1 MFYRALRCSVL
12 LGASLSLAAMIYGQQ
27 LQSPVRITL
36 DQAVQLALAHNHAL
50 LAERTTIAQSKD
62 AEVTA
67 NLRPNPTLGLDYI
80 GLPLR
85 PSQFNWDNIDQTT
98 EFDAGL
104 SYLFERGEK
113 RQNRL
118 QAARD
123 QTSVAVS
130 TVSDNER
137 TLTFNVATAFTN
149 VLLAESTLD
158 FAQQDLKSF
167 QNTINISESQYKAGA
182 ISEGDFLKIKL
193 QLLQFQTDVT
203 AAILAKQQA
212 LVSLRQLLGFESVPL
227 DYDVAGSLEYQKLPY
242 NVEDLQSMA
251 LKDRPDLRAAEQGVT
266 AAQSAYKLQR
276 AEGKVDVTGT
286 IDYTHISDQDT
297 TSFYVNF
304 PLPIFNRNQGQIAQ
318 AKDAIVQAQES
329 EHEASEQVMSDV
341 QSAFESLRTNEQ
353 TLQIYESG
361 YLDESKE
368 SVDISEYAYKRGAA
382 SLLDFLDAERSYR
395 DTQLAYR
402 QQLASYMLALEQLRE
417 AVGTRNLP

>member
-1 MFYRALRCSVL
+1 MFYRVLRLSAVFGAL
-12 LGASLSLAAMIYGQQ
+12 LGLPAVAFGQQ
-27 LQSPVRITL
+27 LQGPVRITL

-85 PSQFNWDNIDQTT
+85 PSQFNWDNISNTT
-98 EFDAGL
+98 EFDAGV
-104 SYLFERGEK
+104 SYLFERGKK

-118 QAARD
+118 QNAKD

-130 TVSDNER
+130 TVSDDER

-167 QNTINISESQYKAGA
+167 QDTINISESQYKAGA

-203 AAILAKQQA
+203 AALLAKQQA

-227 DYDVAGSLEYQKLPY
+227 DYDVAGTLEYQKLPY
-242 NVEDLQSMA
+242 NVEDLQAMA

-286 IDYTHISDQDT
+286 LDYTHISNQDT

-318 AKDAIVQAQES
+318 AKDAIVQAQET

-361 YLDESKE
+361 YLGESKE

-417 AVGTRNLP
+417 AVGTRTLP

>member
-1 MFYRALRCSVL
+1 MLYRVLRLSALFGVFL
-12 LGASLSLAAMIYGQQ
+12 ALAATAFGQQ
-27 LQSPVRITL
+27 LQSPIRITL

-85 PSQFNWDNIDQTT
+85 PSQFNWDNISNTT

-104 SYLFERGEK
+104 SYLFERGQK

-118 QAARD
+118 QAAKD
-123 QTSVAVS
+123 QTSVTVS

-167 QNTINISESQYKAGA
+167 QDTINISESQYKAGA

-227 DYDVAGSLEYQKLPY
+227 DYDVAGTLEYQKLPY

-286 IDYTHISDQDT
+286 LDYTHISNQDT

-318 AKDAIVQAQES
+318 AKDAIVQAQET

-361 YLDESKE
+361 YLGESKE

>member
-1 MFYRALRCSVL
+1 MFYRKLRFLPL
-12 LGASLSLAAMIYGQQ
+12 LCVVPCLAALAFGQTM
-27 LQSPVRITL
+27 QSPVRISL

-50 LAERTTIAQSKD
+50 LAARTTVDQSKD

-67 NLRPNPTLGLDYI
+67 NLRPNPTLGVDYI

-85 PSQFNWDNIDQTT
+85 PSQFNWDNISQTT

-104 SYLFERGEK
+104 SYLFERGKK

-118 QAARD
+118 QNAKD
-123 QTSVAVS
+123 TTAVTTS

-137 TLTFNVATAFTN
+137 TLTFNVASAFTN

-167 QNTINISESQYKAGA
+167 QETINISESQYKAGA
-182 ISEGDFLKIKL
+182 MSEGDFLKIKL

-203 AAILAKQQA
+203 AAVLAKQQA

-227 DYDVAGSLEYQKLPY
+227 DYDVAGDLEYQKLPY
-242 NVEDLQSMA
+242 NVEDLEA
-251 LKDRPDLRAAEQGVT
+251 TAVKNRPDLRAAEQGVT
-266 AAQSAYKLQR
+266 EAQSQYKLQR
-276 AEGKVDVTGT
+276 ANGKVDVTGT
-286 IDYTHISDQDT
+286 LNYTHISDQDT
-297 TSFYVNF
+297 TSFYVSL
-304 PLPIFNRNQGQIAQ
+304 PLPVFNRNQGQIAQ

-329 EHEASEQVMSDV
+329 EREASEQVMSDV
-341 QSAFESLRTNEQ
+341 QSAFESVRTNEQ
-353 TLQIYESG
+353 TLQIYQSG
-361 YLDESKE
+361 YLDESKQ
-368 SVDISEYAYKRGAA
+368 SVDISAYAYKRGAA
-382 SLLDFLDAERSYR
+382 ALLDFLDAERTYR
-395 DTQLAYR
+395 DTELAYR

>member
-1 MFYRALRCSVL
+1 MYSRALRFSALFGVL
-12 LGASLSLAAMIYGQQ
+12 VGCAALASGQAV
-27 LQSPVRITL
+27 QSPIRISL

-62 AEVTA
+62 AEITA
-67 NLRPNPTLGLDYI
+67 NLRPNPTLGVDYI

-85 PSQFNWDNIDQTT
+85 PSQFNWDNISQTT

-104 SYLFERGEK
+104 SYLFERGKK

-118 QAARD
+118 HAAQD
-123 QTSVAVS
+123 QTAVTVS
-130 TVSDNER
+130 TVADDER
-137 TLTFNVATAFTN
+137 TLTFNVASTFTN

-167 QNTINISESQYKAGA
+167 QDTINISESQYKAGA

-203 AAILAKQQA
+203 SAVLAKQQA

-227 DYDVAGSLEYQKLPY
+227 DYDVAGTLQYQKLPY

-251 LKDRPDLRAAEQGVT
+251 LKDRPDLRAAEQGVA
-266 AAQSAYKLQR
+266 AAQSSYKLQK
-276 AEGKVDVTGT
+276 ANGKVDVTGT
-286 IDYTHISDQDT
+286 LNYTHISDQDT
-297 TSFYVNF
+297 TSFIVNV
-304 PLPIFNRNQGQIAQ
+304 PLPIFDRNQGQIAQ
-318 AKDAIVQAQES
+318 ARDAILQAQES
-329 EHEASEQVMSDV
+329 YHEASEQVMSDV
-341 QSAFESLRTNEQ
+341 QSAFESVRTNEQ
-353 TLQIYESG
+353 TLQIYDSG
-361 YLDESKE
+361 YLDQSKE

-382 SLLDFLDAERSYR
+382 SLLDFLDSERSYR
-395 DTQLAYR
+395 ATQLAYR

>member
-1 MFYRALRCSVL
+1 MFYRALRCTVL
-12 LGASLSLAAMIYGQQ
+12 LGASLSLAAMVSGQQ

-85 PSQFNWDNIDQTT
+85 PSQFNWDNINQTT

-104 SYLFERGEK
+104 SYLFERGKK

-118 QAARD
+118 QAAKD
-123 QTSVAVS
+123 QTSVTVS

-212 LVSLRQLLGFESVPL
+212 LVSLRQLLGFESVSL
-227 DYDVAGSLEYQKLPY
+227 DYDVAGTLAYQKIPY

-286 IDYTHISDQDT
+286 LNYTHISDQDT

-318 AKDAIVQAQES
+318 ARDAIVQAQES

-341 QSAFESLRTNEQ
+341 QSAFESLQTNEQ
-353 TLQIYESG
+353 TLKIYESG